1 MKEFIEKVRVLHV
14 IPSMSPKLGG
24 APAAVRGLTL
34 ALARQGVRCE
44 IVTTRVAGTDVLPVP
59 GVPVHQFDTE
69 FPASFWP
76 AFSRKLG
83 EFLDAE
89 ARRFDLVHAHQTLSY
104 STYAAFRAAR
114 KHALPYVLSLRGE
127 LAEVCLRHKRYRKW
141 IYRQA
146 LLNGIAR
153 SADALHIVSRAEAL
167 HAAVLGYHT
176 PTFLVPNGIF
186 LDEAVPPA
194 NVDLTAEYP
203 RLAGKRVVLFIGRLH
218 WIKGLDVLARSFAMT
233 AREFPDSM
241 LLVVGPDEGARG
253 TMESILRGNGLL
265 ERAVFTGLLT
275 GDHKRAA
282 FQCADLFVLPSYAE
296 GFSNAV
302 LDALGAS
309 LPVVISDRC
318 NFPEVA
324 EHGAGFVVPS
334 NDTAVCEAIGKLL
347 SDSGLGARMGRNGR
361 KLVTERYTW
370 QSSAAS
376 MVECYRSLLRTSP

>member
-1 MKEFIEKVRVLHV
+1 MRVLHV

-44 IVTTRVAGTDVLPVP
+44 IVTTRGPVAGTDALPVP
-59 GVPVHQFDTE
+59 GVPVHRFDTE
-69 FPASFWP
+69 FPAPFWP
-76 AFSRKLG
+76 GFSRKLG
-83 EFLDAE
+83 AFLDAE
-89 ARRFDLVHAHQTLSY
+89 ARRFDLVHSHQTLSY

-114 KHALPYVLSLRGE
+114 NHALPYVLSLRGE
-127 LAEVCLRHKRYRKW
+127 LAEECLRHKRYRKW
-141 IYRQA
+141 IYRQV
-146 LLNGIAR
+146 LLNGIVR
-153 SADALHIVSRAEAL
+153 SADALHIVSRAEAS

-194 NVDLTAEYP
+194 TVDLTVEYP
-203 RLAGKRVVLFIGRLH
+203 RLAGKRVILFIGRLH
-218 WIKGLDVLARSFAMT
+218 WVKGLDVLARSFAMV
-233 AREFPDSM
+233 AGEFPDSV

-253 TMESILRGNGLL
+253 TMESILRSNGVL
-265 ERAVFTGLLT
+265 EQAVFTGLLT

-282 FQCADLFVLPSYAE
+282 FQCADLLVMPSYSE
-296 GFSNAV
+296 GFSNAI
-302 LDALGAS
+302 LEALGAS

-318 NFPEVA
+318 NLPEVA

-334 NDTAVCEAIGKLL
+334 NDMAVCEAIGKLL
-347 SDSGLGARMGRNGR
+347 SDDGLGARMGHNGR
-361 KLVTERYTW
+361 NLVTERYTW

-376 MVECYRSLLRTSP
+376 MVDRYRSLLRTSP